1 MKELD
6 SCLNLR
12 RKIND
17 IDEKI
22 KTLQAAIL
30 SPKNQVITGM
40 PRGGNNSDN
49 AIERY
54 LVKLE
59 KLQRLK
65 DNLLS
70 HQKSIW
76 VDIEDKAKA
85 ANIPEQDIYLLY
97 LRFVKGKKWNKC
109 AVKMNKK
116 YGNWNINKVFRIYRR
131 TIDILSSSC
140 TNNGHNVCE
149 KCEL

>member
-1 MKELD
+1 MKELE
-6 SCLNLR
+6 SCLRLR

-22 KTLQAAIL
+22 KTLRAAIL

-40 PRGGNNSDN
+40 PRGGNNDN

-54 LVKLE
+54 LVKCE
-59 KLQRLK
+59 KLQRRK
-65 DNLLS
+65 DILLS

-76 VDIEDKAKA
+76 LDIEDKAKA

-131 TIDILSSSC
+131 TLDILSLSC
-140 TNNGHNVCE
+140 TKN
-149 KCEL
+149 